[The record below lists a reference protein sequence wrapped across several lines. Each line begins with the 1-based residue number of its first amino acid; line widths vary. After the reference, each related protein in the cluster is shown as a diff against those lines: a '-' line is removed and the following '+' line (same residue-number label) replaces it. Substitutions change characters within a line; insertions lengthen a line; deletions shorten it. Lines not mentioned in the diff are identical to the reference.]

1 MYVYIYPH
9 DSNASNVL
17 GEDPPGGSGP
27 VGAPERAYLADK
39 NHFSLLC
46 SSWNIYIGRLSGTS
60 KRVAIEVCWEQQK
73 CYQKPTII

>member
-39 NHFSLLC
+39 KSFVFFVDNLDLTVVVD
-46 SSWNIYIGRLSGTS
+46 LSEH
-60 KRVAIEVCWEQQK
+60 VAIQLF
-73 CYQKPTII
+73 